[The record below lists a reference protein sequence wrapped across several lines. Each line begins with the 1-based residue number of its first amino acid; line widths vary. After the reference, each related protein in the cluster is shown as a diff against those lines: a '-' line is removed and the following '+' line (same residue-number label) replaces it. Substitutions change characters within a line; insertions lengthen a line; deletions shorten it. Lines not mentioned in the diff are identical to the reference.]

1 MKRDQLPL
9 GTLAPV
15 VSAAFCD
22 LILPPV
28 RSAKGNLGMLRTAV
42 VCAAFAAAVAQQ
54 GTHTAPHGVAGTTG
68 GCPLDPNGVA
78 GATCREACECGSK
91 PCGAPDPQLPRPP
104 DYSRCINH
112 DGFFDRL
119 DEVDAR
125 DCADAVR
132 CCVPLEEC
140 APACSIPIQSQLLLV
155 FDALTNYSS
164 KECVN
169 LFSNQVHGNAQDDH
183 ELCEC
188 IQQGLAQ
195 VEADESIAKWTLLN
209 EAITTADCRMQAG
222 ESLTLHEI
230 TQLCMSTS
238 VVGDPFL
245 VVGEEKIKFFLP
257 PGEMVE
263 LVSWAS
269 PSGKPVSLRGS
280 TFQQKGSKKGAWH
293 KNVQWFRRFEL
304 TLANETALEITSL
317 HKNEPPL
324 SYMSFSTELLAL
336 QPAGEAASLAEVH
349 TRRKSYIEVKLDG
362 KEVAVAG
369 SKAKPVTLYSELA
382 KEIGLKITAVQT
394 KEHKIGGELAERVDV
409 TTDKFKFRLWSSKA
423 GKFSHP
429 SMQVKYAHLNFDMLG
444 LFPPHVRGF
453 FAELR
458 GKVPMS
464 DRSKTY
470 LRKIDLEPVL

>member
-1 MKRDQLPL
+1 MR
-9 GTLAPV
+9 AA
-15 VSAAFCD
+15 SAV
-22 LILPPV
+22 LL
-28 RSAKGNLGMLRTAV
+28 
-42 VCAAFAAAVAQQ
+42 AAFAAVA
-54 GTHTAPHGVAGTTG
+54 HGA
-68 GCPLDPNGVA
+68 CPMDPNGVA
-78 GATCREACECGSK
+78 GASCREACECGSK
-91 PCGAPDPQLPRPP
+91 PCSADVEGP

-119 DEVDAR
+119 DEDDH
-125 DCADAVR
+125 DCADEIR

-188 IQQGLAQ
+188 IQQGLAR
-195 VEADESIAKWTLLN
+195 VEADESIAKWTMLN

-293 KNVQWFRRFEL
+293 KNVQWFRRFKL
-304 TLANETALEITSL
+304 TLADETALEVTSL

-324 SYMSFSTELLAL
+324 SYLSFSTELLAL
-336 QPAGEAASLAEVH
+336 QPADEAASLAEVH
-349 TRRKSYIEVKLDG
+349 ARRKSYIEVKLDG
-362 KEVAVAG
+362 KEVAVGG

-409 TTDKFKFRLWSSKA
+409 TTDKLKFRLWSSKA

>member
-1 MKRDQLPL
+1 MGPMLIGELGVARQVVTSVLLLPSD
-9 GTLAPV
+9 TQKATKNV
-15 VSAAFCD
+15 KVKMARAA
-22 LILPPV
+22 LL
-28 RSAKGNLGMLRTAV
+28 
-42 VCAAFAAAVAQQ
+42 CAAFAAVA
-54 GTHTAPHGVAGTTG
+54 HGA
-68 GCPLDPNGVA
+68 CPMDPNGVA
-78 GATCREACECGSK
+78 GASCREVCECGSK
-91 PCGAPDPQLPRPP
+91 PCSADVEGP

-119 DEVDAR
+119 DEDDH
-125 DCADAVR
+125 DCADAIR

-195 VEADESIAKWTLLN
+195 VEADESIAKWTMLN

-263 LVSWAS
+263 LLSWAS

-280 TFQQKGSKKGAWH
+280 TFQQKGSKRGAWH

-304 TLANETALEITSL
+304 KLANETALEITSL

-324 SYMSFSTELLAL
+324 SYLSFATELLAL
-336 QPAGEAASLAEVH
+336 QPEAEAARSAELRAFPLQPEVEAARLAEVH
-349 TRRKSYIEVKLDG
+349 AKRKSYVEVKLDG
-362 KEVAVAG
+362 KEVAVRG
-369 SKAKPVTLYSELA
+369 PKAMPVTLYSELA

-409 TTDKFKFRLWSSKA
+409 STDKLKFRLWSSKA
-423 GKFSHP
+423 GKFTNP
-429 SMQVKYAHLNFDMLG
+429 AMQVKYAHLNFDMLG
-444 LFPPHVRGF
+444 PFPPHVRGF

-464 DRSKTY
+464 ERSKTY
-470 LRKIDLEPVL
+470 LRKVDLEPVL